1 MLNTLEFLLS
11 PSRARVQGGVT
22 RARPRAWGWDG
33 GGRCVWLVQL
43 QVRVCRVA
51 FHLVR
56 EPQPCP
62 SCHGFSVLMAITTWS
77 RRAGWLRMRLRRER
91 QGR

>member
-22 RARPRAWGWDG
+22 RARLRAWDWAG

-43 QVRVCRVA
+43 QVRGCRVA
-51 FHLVR
+51 FHRVR

-62 SCHGFSVLMAITTWS
+62 SCHGFSVLVAITACS
-77 RRAGWLRMRLRRER
+77 RRAAWLRMRLRRECQDR
-91 QGR
+91 